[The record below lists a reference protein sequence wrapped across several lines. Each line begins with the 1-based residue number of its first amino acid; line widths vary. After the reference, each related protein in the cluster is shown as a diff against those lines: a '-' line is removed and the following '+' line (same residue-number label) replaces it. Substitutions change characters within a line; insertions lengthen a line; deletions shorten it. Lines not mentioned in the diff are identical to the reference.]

1 MVLQVLCKRK
11 KDDRPIII
19 IIIIIIMMHT
29 QWKQLKTLPSL
40 ELITAES

>member
-11 KDDRPIII
+11 KDDRP
-19 IIIIIIMMHT
+19 IIIIIMMHT